1 MKQLQ
6 DDLYQA
12 SQDID
17 SLSKQL
23 QDAIK
28 YEYMHTAEEVLSSVI
43 LYRRSDPQQVSP
55 LLYKEISDIKT
66 QCHELETLLHNEE
79 QRRLQVIMYTCNFYS
94 LTHSLS
100 SSSQSKRRKSVMLN
114 WLR

>member
-28 YEYMHTAEEVLSSVI
+28 YGYMHTAEEVLSSVI
-43 LYRRSDPQQVSP
+43 L
-55 LLYKEISDIKT
+55 
-66 QCHELETLLHNEE
+66 
-79 QRRLQVIMYTCNFYS
+79 
-94 LTHSLS
+94 
-100 SSSQSKRRKSVMLN
+100 
-114 WLR
+114 